1 MSDQFRDK
9 PSKWLM
15 YNSMGFPDFLFT
27 ILTYAMVLLGLM
39 AIVWLTFSIVAFSNA
54 GSPHATVS
62 LAVLDNMQSAF
73 VSMVGVV
80 FSLAG
85 SYVVRRYKKDD
96 HYVEKKVAEHE
107 IDMEERTATPTPPI
121 ASTMPVTERGLGLV
135 MNEEDI

>member
-15 YNSMGFPDFLFT
+15 YNSMGYPDFLFT
-27 ILTYAMVLLGLM
+27 ILTYAMALLAMM
-39 AIVWLTFSIVAFSNA
+39 AVVWLTFSVVAFTNA

-62 LAVLDNMQSAF
+62 LAVLENMQSGF
-73 VSMVGVV
+73 ISMVGVI

-85 SYVVRRYKKDD
+85 SYVVRRYKKDE
-96 HYVEKKVAEHE
+96 HYVEKKQMDHE
-107 IDMEERTATPTPPI
+107 IEMMERTVEPTPPI
-121 ASTMPVTERGLGLV
+121 ASTMPIAERGLGLV